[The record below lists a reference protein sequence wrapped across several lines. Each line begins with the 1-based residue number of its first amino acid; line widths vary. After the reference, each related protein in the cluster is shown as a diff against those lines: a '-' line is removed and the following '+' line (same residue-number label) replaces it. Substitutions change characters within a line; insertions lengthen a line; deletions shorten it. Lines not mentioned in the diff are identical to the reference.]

1 MFYWCT
7 LGLCCSGKKKRK
19 KKQQWL
25 RVTPRCELVKDGTSG
40 KRWKKKWKKKRKTK
54 PLLLHSVGCSPCN
67 AKDAKERKKNT
78 ISSQCKKMKY
88 LR

>member
-25 RVTPRCELVKDGTSG
+25 WVTPRCELVKDGTSG
-40 KRWKKKWKKKRKTK
+40 KRWKKKME
-54 PLLLHSVGCSPCN
+54 
-67 AKDAKERKKNT
+67 KEKKNKTT
-78 ISSQCKKMKY
+78 IVT
-88 LR
+88 